1 MDVKALR
8 PKVFAADPHSKDAK
22 REWLH
27 WHKSFTTY
35 VRNLG
40 EVTPADKLNLLVSHV
55 DAAVYELFVE
65 ASTYDEA
72 FSSLKA
78 LYAKPQFH
86 FRTVFAK
93 ISQTSKRGALG

>member
-1 MDVKALR
+1 MDDFKALR
-8 PKVFAADPHSKDAK
+8 PKVFAADPHSKDVQ

-40 EVTPADKLNLLVSHV
+40 EVTPADKLNLLANHV

-65 ASTYDEA
+65 AYTYDEA
-72 FSSLKA
+72 IASLKA

-86 FRTVFAK
+86 FRG
-93 ISQTSKRGALG
+93 IC